1 MKVNLVSNN
10 RVAKMSIIPSPP
22 KKIVVVNKK
31 PRESRV
37 YTIHNYYNN
46 PFMIRQNSKLDP
58 YIGSTIISFKRE
70 VDAIQF
76 AYMIESH
83 KRDTKEWPSTTME
96 GMTSLF
102 VKDTFIMDSSYLPTE
117 LYLKTWDLPALRL
130 YCASN
135 ILNLF
140 IMHSMTLK
148 EGNIYNLK
156 GEHIT
161 LSISLE
167 DYAKILEKMFQRESK
182 KDIDDE
188 WN

>member
-1 MKVNLVSNN
+1 
-10 RVAKMSIIPSPP
+10 MSIIVSPP
-22 KKIVVVNKK
+22 GQIVIVNKK
-31 PRESRV
+31 PRQNRV
-37 YTIHNYYNN
+37 YTIHNYNNN
-46 PFMIRQNSKLDP
+46 PFMLRQDSRTEP

-70 VDAIQF
+70 TDAIQF

-83 KRDTKEWPSTTME
+83 RRDTNHWPSTTME

-102 VKDTFIMDSSYLPTE
+102 VKGNISEQPYLPNE
-117 LYLKTWDLPALRL
+117 LYLKTWDIPTLRI

-148 EGNIYNLK
+148 EGDVYSLK
-156 GEHIT
+156 GEHLM
-161 LSISLE
+161 LSIPIK
-167 DYAKILEKMFQRESK
+167 DYAKILEKMYERESK
-182 KDIDDE
+182 RDINDE